1 MKNIHIKKP
10 LRRVINNLERRY
22 LETDSDWMR
31 EEISQYQS
39 DTKCEKCNGHRLK
52 DEALCVKIDKLNIS
66 QVTEMSIVEAKEW
79 FLSLEKKLDPTRLK
93 IAQHILKEINER
105 LDFLLNVGLDY
116 LTLSRN
122 LEHFL
127 VASLKE

>member
-1 MKNIHIKKP
+1 
-10 LRRVINNLERRY
+10 
-22 LETDSDWMR
+22 MR

-79 FLSLEKKLDPTRLK
+79 FLSLEKKT
-93 IAQHILKEINER
+93 
-105 LDFLLNVGLDY
+105 
-116 LTLSRN
+116 
-122 LEHFL
+122 
-127 VASLKE
+127 

>member
-1 MKNIHIKKP
+1 
-10 LRRVINNLERRY
+10 
-22 LETDSDWMR
+22 MR

-79 FLSLEKKLDPTRLK
+79 FLSL
-93 IAQHILKEINER
+93 
-105 LDFLLNVGLDY
+105 
-116 LTLSRN
+116 
-122 LEHFL
+122 
-127 VASLKE
+127 